1 MAVVFAGNFPF
12 SLKFRIDW
20 QKIHQILVGKAEI
33 LVFLLDLGFR
43 LQGSV
48 KEGLSSANYLDF

>member
-12 SLKFRIDW
+12 SLKFRIDG
-20 QKIHQILVGKAEI
+20 QKIHQILVGEAEI

-48 KEGLSSANYLDF
+48 KEGLSSPDYLDF